1 MIPLT
6 RFREFHAMNESLQSL
21 QEQIN
26 NLYAH
31 VNSIRG
37 GQEQD
42 GVLHHDATQYPIHP
56 SLEHASP
63 QSAFHDLRS
72 PPQSRG
78 RHSQFQGPT
87 SAAFGMSIANDS
99 LQTMGMTRSEH
110 PNEIGEVFEASI
122 PGATYRNQAPTAQ
135 MAMHPSKDP
144 LWSIGKDEAV
154 RLCRLYDEEMGIMY
168 PIVNLQ
174 ETISKTKALFTF
186 TESAARTGLVQ
197 VQMPGCDSLGTDDNN
212 ILKMVLATALTVEGD
227 GQSELGQRL
236 FESVRDA
243 LGSRLWEP
251 VELKGLTLLVIVVCR
266 IPDRYVRQMLKAR
279 RRNIISIRTTKF
291 GLIES
296 SVWRQGSVL
305 KWVSTVAKRW
315 PNCF

>member
-1 MIPLT
+1 
-6 RFREFHAMNESLQSL
+6 MNDSLQSL

-31 VNSIRG
+31 INASPG
-37 GQEQD
+37 GQEQES
-42 GVLHHDATQYPIHP
+42 VLHHDATQYPVHP
-56 SLEHASP
+56 SLEHTSP

-87 SAAFGMSIANDS
+87 SAAFGIGIANRS
-99 LQTMGMTRSEH
+99 LQTMGMTQPEH
-110 PNEIGEVFEASI
+110 PNEIGEVFEETL

-144 LWSIGKDEAV
+144 LWSISKDEAV

-168 PIVNLQ
+168 PIVNLE
-174 ETISKTKALFTF
+174 ETIGKTKALFTF
-186 TESAARTGLVQ
+186 TESAARTGLIQ

-212 ILKMVLATALTVEGD
+212 ILKMVLATALIVEGN

-243 LGSRLWEP
+243 SGSRLWEP
-251 VELKGLTLLVIVVCR
+251 VELKGLTLLVIIVR
-266 IPDRYVRQMLKAR
+266 RNSESHVRQMLKGR
-279 RRNIISIRTTKF
+279 RRNIISIRMTKF

-305 KWVSTVAKRW
+305 KWVFIVAKQWR
-315 PNCF
+315 NCS

>member
-1 MIPLT
+1 
-6 RFREFHAMNESLQSL
+6 MNESLQSL